1 MSLPITS
8 HVSPLTSHVA
18 TSKGELPIR
27 LLSLDFDG
35 TMVGPW
41 LDGKAAVSEELVHCL
56 AALRKGGVLL
66 AVNTGRNLALVD
78 QGMELF
84 PAIPDFALTTER
96 EIFCRTK
103 QGWEP
108 LSEWNERCL
117 QDHEELY
124 AEAAVLLAEIEAYVL
139 NDGQVRS
146 YREHGRMVGL
156 IAQNNDE
163 MDRIVEYLRWKC
175 RPIANLSFQRNS
187 IYLRFCHAFYHKGS
201 VLKALQTHLGVQ
213 PHETFAAG
221 DNFNDLPMLD
231 SEIAHHLACP
241 ANSVDE
247 VKEMVRRH
255 GGYVAEQAGGDGVA
269 EALRRICPGL
279 GSNSFSVR

>member
-1 MSLPITS
+1 MPPLTSHLSSITS
-8 HVSPLTSHVA
+8 HVVTSN
-18 TSKGELPIR
+18 GELPIR

-41 LDGKAAVSEELVHCL
+41 LEGNAAVSEELVRCL
-56 AALRKGGVLL
+56 AALRKSGALL
-66 AVNTGRNLALVD
+66 AINTGRNLALVD

-96 EIFCRTK
+96 EIFRWTK

-108 LSEWNERCL
+108 LSEWNQRCH

-124 AEAAVLLAEIEAYVL
+124 AEAAFLLAEIEDYISNERQA
-139 NDGQVRS
+139 RS

-156 IAQNNDE
+156 IAQDNE
-163 MDRIVEYLRWKC
+163 AMDRVVDYLRLKC
-175 RPIANLSFQRNS
+175 RKVSNLSFQRNS
-187 IYLRFCHAFYHKGS
+187 IYLRFCHAVYHKGS
-201 VLKALQTHLGVQ
+201 VLKALQNHLGIQ

-231 SEIAHHLACP
+231 PEIAYHLACP
-241 ANSVDE
+241 ANSVEE
-247 VKEMVRRH
+247 VKETVRRH
-255 GGYVAEQAGGDGVA
+255 GGYVSDQAGGDGVA
-269 EALRRICPGL
+269 EALRKICPPL
-279 GSNSFSVR
+279 A